1 MDGHRQIEGRQAEA
15 VIASNRTS
23 HVCWLGYGDGVGSM
37 TWRVWLW
44 DMLQPQMY
52 VVRQVLPCIRHVGE

>member
-23 HVCWLGYGDGVGSM
+23 HVFWLGYGDGVNVNDLEGLALGHATASDVCSE
-37 TWRVWLW
+37 TGVALY
-44 DMLQPQMY
+44 QT
-52 VVRQVLPCIRHVGE
+52 CG